1 MREYSTKIALVRNSR
16 EVYILD
22 TSMGCASGM
31 ENDGRGCYGD
41 CYAAKSAKLY
51 GYDFSK
57 TVLRDFENE
66 YHRRRVMGQI
76 NRVKL
81 DFIRIGGSGD
91 PSENWPHTVKILKQ
105 IDKCNKEI
113 VIITKHWTLLTDEHL
128 QYLRGI
134 NVCFNTSVSALDSPE
149 QLERSLTQY
158 ERLKPY
164 CKSILR
170 VVSCD
175 FNLDNETGRGLSMIQ
190 DGLFKI
196 ESVLDTVFRPSK
208 SNPLVTGGVINV
220 SEALFMGK
228 KSVVSRRSRK
238 TYLGKC
244 STCHEMCGARMATD
258 YNYPDKPG
266 TFKQLKMF
274 EKMKAG

>member
-1 MREYSTKIALVRNSR
+1 MKTYSNKISLIRNSR

-22 TSMGCASGM
+22 TSIGCKSGLR
-31 ENDGRGCYGD
+31 NDAKGCYND

-66 YHRRRVMGQI
+66 YHRRKVVNQI
-76 NRVKL
+76 NRAKL

-91 PSENWPHTVKILKQ
+91 PSENWTHTIKILKQ

-113 VIITKHWTLLTDEHL
+113 VIITKHWTLLSDEHL
-128 QYLRGI
+128 RYLKGI
-134 NVCFNTSVSALDSPE
+134 NVCFNTSVSALDEPE
-149 QLERSLTQY
+149 QLKKCLSQY
-158 ERLKPY
+158 ERIKPY

-170 VVSCD
+170 IVSCD
-175 FNLDNETGRGLSMIQ
+175 FNLENETGRMLSMVQ
-190 DGLFKI
+190 DSLFQK
-196 ESVLDTVFRPSK
+196 ESTLDTVFRPSK
-208 SNPLVTGGVINV
+208 TNPFVKNGIIKI

-228 KSVVSRRSRK
+228 KSIVSRMSRK
-238 TYLGKC
+238 TYIGKC
-244 STCHEMCGARMATD
+244 SGCHEMCGQRMPTSH
-258 YNYPDKPG
+258 YYPDKPG

-274 EKMKAG
+274 ERK